1 MLIERIG
8 HFADFHIF
16 RNKRHQEHRELI
28 PKLVKTFKTE
38 KVDLIYVGG
47 DIIDS
52 KSKLSPEQ
60 IDLASYLFYE
70 LSNIAPVIVIPGNHD
85 ANLQNKDSLD
95 SLSPI
100 ISKVEGKNPIYYLKD
115 TGIYNLYDIDWA
127 VWSCL
132 DDKNPMENREET
144 TTYTIGCYHGQI
156 KGCITDSYW
165 TKFSGA
171 VDLEIFNKCNIVL
184 LGDIHKKGYFY
195 KDEEIEVEEEEVEKY
210 LKDGWER
217 VVE

>member
-60 IDLASYLFYE
+60 NSSKCSISLRGCSGEPCCKVNVPKQEA
-70 LSNIAPVIVIPGNHD
+70 NHFH
-85 ANLQNKDSLD
+85 L
-95 SLSPI
+95 P
-100 ISKVEGKNPIYYLKD
+100 
-115 TGIYNLYDIDWA
+115 
-127 VWSCL
+127 
-132 DDKNPMENREET
+132 
-144 TTYTIGCYHGQI
+144 
-156 KGCITDSYW
+156 
-165 TKFSGA
+165 
-171 VDLEIFNKCNIVL
+171 
-184 LGDIHKKGYFY
+184 
-195 KDEEIEVEEEEVEKY
+195 
-210 LKDGWER
+210 
-217 VVE
+217 